1 MQTTPAWL
9 TAVSILAP
17 VIASFGVL
25 WLSNRNQGRLIR
37 AQHDL
42 ALEKDRIAAT
52 VSKAE
57 QLYSDIQKWKRR
69 LEKMSFDY
77 MIHYRSSRSK
87 SEFLDK
93 ITSES
98 SGNDFD
104 LVRLELNLRSY
115 FSDLEPEFR
124 KAHQLVY
131 AVGAIQAQMS
141 GSFEQDVEARKK
153 MNGDLLAAQQ
163 KAVKALD
170 NFSSKLAGR
179 IAQLMRLKS

>member
-17 VIASFGVL
+17 VVASFGVL
-25 WLSNRNQGRLIR
+25 LLSNRNQSRLIQ

-77 MIHYRSSRSK
+77 MVSYRASRTK

-93 ITSES
+93 ITSDN

-115 FSDLEPEFR
+115 FSDLEPAFR
-124 KAHQLVY
+124 EAQELVY
-131 AVGAIQAQMS
+131 AVGAIEARMC
-141 GSFEQDVEARKK
+141 GSFEQDIEARKK
-153 MNGDLLAAQQ
+153 TNGDLLTAQQ
-163 KAVKALD
+163 RAVKALD
-170 NFSSKLAGR
+170 DFSSKLAER
-179 IAQLMRLKS
+179 IAQLMRHKS